1 MKEEIKGI
9 KKDLYH
15 DLCHNKSLAFSFAT
29 GILRYRMTITKP
41 PFTKLNIHSVKD
53 VKLLPFTFAYKDNS
67 TNPMQLQDLY

>member
-29 GILRYRMTITKP
+29 GISRYRVTITKP
-41 PFTKLNIHSVKD
+41 SFITYL
-53 VKLLPFTFAYKDNS
+53 
-67 TNPMQLQDLY
+67 